1 MKFVSP
7 VSDNVYEWLYICWL
21 EFASDLA
28 KSAKQAFKLARETA
42 VLAGKATSFTCIC
55 FFMMVNALLL

>member
-42 VLAGKATSFTCIC
+42 VLAGEATSFTCTY
-55 FFMMVNALLL
+55 FL